1 MKYLLLFL
9 ILTLSSCVQSQS
21 IEKDIKIIELEKQ
34 IQELKIENANLKEN
48 QSLINAWW
56 IPSEIQSTQLSWW
69 TTVINPLFPE
79 WTTFEETDSTECM
92 RKAYNDYIAA
102 WTKECRILGYT
113 EKEIKIDK
121 CQLSTTFINQLKTKK
136 TNDEGKCGPQ

>member
-48 QSLINAWW
+48 QSLINA
-56 IPSEIQSTQLSWW
+56 
-69 TTVINPLFPE
+69 
-79 WTTFEETDSTECM
+79 
-92 RKAYNDYIAA
+92 
-102 WTKECRILGYT
+102 
-113 EKEIKIDK
+113 
-121 CQLSTTFINQLKTKK
+121 
-136 TNDEGKCGPQ
+136 